1 MGHLSVA
8 TFSMHLVQASSF
20 CFALPSPPLSG
31 KLLYASFFLASV
43 HIFMLILRVGFG
55 NFASPH
61 VVPSALLILTL
72 LVFLRV
78 SLLCCITSNYF
89 SGIVHL
95 LVFRIPLLLLC
106 RTLPLFLLRD
116 ALLSLDSFMYWHVDQ
131 NPSIVRTHL
140 VLPCNR

>member
-61 VVPSALLILTL
+61 VVPLALLIE
-72 LVFLRV
+72 
-78 SLLCCITSNYF
+78 
-89 SGIVHL
+89 
-95 LVFRIPLLLLC
+95 
-106 RTLPLFLLRD
+106 LFLFSSVFQSSVVVLRII
-116 ALLSLDSFMYWHVDQ
+116 F
-131 NPSIVRTHL
+131 PE
-140 VLPCNR
+140 